1 MRQKAFQNEIG
12 CVSTSRD
19 YAERLPF
26 KFNLE
31 IQSEHFGKGRSLS
44 IEGSTVETHTAQA
57 IQAGVVDN
65 ELSECQKERVSK
77 LLLQISIREL
87 HNDMLLPPDEGGFK
101 EARDETGNVRISDT
115 ALRALLPEQARK
127 MTPRH
132 KQMCGCEVCIQIRHH
147 QNDRSSLIG
156 T

>member
-31 IQSEHFGKGRSLS
+31 IQSEHFGNGRSLS
-44 IEGSTVETHTAQA
+44 IEGSTVETHTTQA

-65 ELSECQKERVSK
+65 ELTDKEK
-77 LLLQISIREL
+77 YALQIHATFPMIPVNKMQL
-87 HNDMLLPPDEGGFK
+87 QQLLIWK
-101 EARDETGNVRISDT
+101 
-115 ALRALLPEQARK
+115 
-127 MTPRH
+127 
-132 KQMCGCEVCIQIRHH
+132 CY
-147 QNDRSSLIG
+147 
-156 T
+156 